1 MRKFLGTLLIPLAIF
16 LTGCQTLEDASN
28 SLNYVSEAKNY
39 IDDLNQFANELPAIT
54 EAAVTD
60 VHSNTQLEELL
71 NDMQS
76 QIEAFN
82 VLDAPSMLEDIHTQI
97 VDQNKNLIHDIEVY
111 LENIKAGTLSS
122 ELLTDIGLLEA
133 VSVYNDLLN
142 QLIEINE

>member
-1 MRKFLGTLLIPLAIF
+1 MRKFLGMLMISLAMF

-39 IDDLNQFANELPAIT
+39 IDDLNQFANELPTIT
-54 EAAVTD
+54 EAAVAD
-60 VHSNTQLEELL
+60 VNSKVQLEELL

-122 ELLTDIGLLEA
+122 ELLTDIGLLEE